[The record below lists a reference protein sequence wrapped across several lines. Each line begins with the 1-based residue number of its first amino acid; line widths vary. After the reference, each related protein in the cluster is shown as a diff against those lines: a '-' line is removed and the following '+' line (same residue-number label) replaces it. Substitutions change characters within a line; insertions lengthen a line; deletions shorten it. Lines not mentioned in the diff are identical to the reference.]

1 MIFAYLVLAAVMA
14 GAGSVLLA
22 SAVSLRSRFGRSSE
36 EKLLSFAAGCLL
48 GTAFLHVLPEAL
60 ESRLAPRQLFG
71 ILLAGIVFFFL
82 VDKAE
87 LWQRRLAPD
96 HRDHAHCL
104 KHSLPK
110 REAVNARR
118 PGAWALLGGDSV
130 HALGDGILLAA
141 AFAADAGVGLV
152 TALAVLAHE
161 VPRHAG
167 ELVVL
172 RASSRSP
179 RAAVVKLC
187 VAGALTPAGA
197 GVGWWLLETAT
208 GYVPY
213 LLVLASSGLIYVA
226 LADLV
231 PQLQTRLSPA
241 ATIAQV
247 LRLCAGIAMVAAAGS
262 LLHGH

>member
-1 MIFAYLVLAAVMA
+1 MIFAYLIVATTVA
-14 GAGSVLLA
+14 GVGSVLLA
-22 SAVSLRSRFGRSSE
+22 SAASLWRPFGRSSE

-60 ESRLAPRQLFG
+60 ESQLAPRQLFG
-71 ILLAGIVFFFL
+71 ILLAGLVFFFL
-82 VDKAE
+82 VEKAE
-87 LWQRRLAPD
+87 LWQRRVAPNHPNP
-96 HRDHAHCL
+96 HRAQDYL
-104 KHSLPK
+104 S
-110 REAVNARR
+110 EQGNAGK
-118 PGAWALLGGDSV
+118 PGSWALLAGDSV
-130 HALGDGILLAA
+130 HAIGDGILLAA

-172 RASSRSP
+172 RAGSRSP
-179 RAAVVKLC
+179 RAALAKLC
-187 VAGALTPAGA
+187 VAGALTPVG
-197 GVGWWLLETAT
+197 GVLGWWLLETAT

-226 LADLV
+226 LADVL
-231 PQLQTRLSPA
+231 PQLQIRLSPA
-241 ATIAQV
+241 ATVFQV
-247 LRLCAGIAMVAAAGS
+247 LRLCAGIAVIAATGS